1 MFPDAPIGSGFA
13 HPCFHGSETDWPPWR
28 PSSYC
33 PVSIVQ
39 MSWRGMSDIPS
50 KQYASDDLVGA
61 PSVFGANSSLP
72 ALRARA
78 GRYWRAAREQPGRA
92 AGESQAVHDPG
103 PLDEFTKDQ
112 LRLQDEVIF
121 EIEAGK

>member
-13 HPCFHGSETDWPPWR
+13 HPCLHVGDRLTTMQTKR
-28 PSSYC
+28 VL

-61 PSVFGANSSLP
+61 PSVFGANSSFYQRSTSPSWPIL
-72 ALRARA
+72 A
-78 GRYWRAAREQPGRA
+78 GS
-92 AGESQAVHDPG
+92 AGATWPSCW
-103 PLDEFTKDQ
+103 
-112 LRLQDEVIF
+112 
-121 EIEAGK
+121 